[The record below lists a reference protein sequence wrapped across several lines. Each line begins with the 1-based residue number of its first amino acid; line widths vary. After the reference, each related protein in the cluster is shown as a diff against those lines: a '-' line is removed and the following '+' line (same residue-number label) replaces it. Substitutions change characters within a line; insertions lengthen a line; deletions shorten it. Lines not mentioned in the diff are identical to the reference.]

1 MTNPQTGLRTAKSR
15 LLRDPVP
22 GKSGSPLGAIAEGF
36 FQVAFCTTNL
46 DSFLQTLSD
55 DLGVDRFFI
64 IRDAQVI
71 DQTFRGQPCD
81 ARQDLAFGYAG
92 SLQFEIIQPLSGES
106 SYTEFLAAHPEGGL
120 HHTGVLV
127 DDYDEAVAELSEKNT
142 KVQTGRVG
150 ETRFAY
156 FDKIGTLG
164 EYIEVL
170 QLGEDFVALFE
181 RIRTQAF

>member
-1 MTNPQTGLRTAKSR
+1 MAIEANNGQTDSGTAKDR

-22 GKSGSPLGAIAEGF
+22 GKARSPLGAIAGGF

-64 IRDAQVI
+64 IRDAQVT

-106 SYTEFLAAHPEGGL
+106 SYSEFLAAHPEGACTILASSSMTTTKPSPNYPRRTRRYKPAGL
-120 HHTGVLV
+120 VTRGSLTSTK
-127 DDYDEAVAELSEKNT
+127 SERLASTSRSCN
-142 KVQTGRVG
+142 
-150 ETRFAY
+150 
-156 FDKIGTLG
+156 
-164 EYIEVL
+164 
-170 QLGEDFVALFE
+170 
-181 RIRTQAF
+181 